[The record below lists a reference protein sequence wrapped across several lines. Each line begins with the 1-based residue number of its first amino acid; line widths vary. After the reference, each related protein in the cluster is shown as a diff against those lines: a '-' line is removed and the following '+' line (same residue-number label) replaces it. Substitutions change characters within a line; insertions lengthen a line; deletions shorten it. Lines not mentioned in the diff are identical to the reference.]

1 MTTAGVVGWVF
12 YLWTNKCYPSQLP
25 DSKNSRGAGKYVAA
39 HEMMAELSVSVI
51 NNDESMK
58 REGQKAEVQSNS
70 LKDHKVIPNQ
80 ISELHVFGSELLSQK
95 L

>member
-1 MTTAGVVGWVF
+1 
-12 YLWTNKCYPSQLP
+12 
-25 DSKNSRGAGKYVAA
+25 
-39 HEMMAELSVSVI
+39 MMAELSVSVI